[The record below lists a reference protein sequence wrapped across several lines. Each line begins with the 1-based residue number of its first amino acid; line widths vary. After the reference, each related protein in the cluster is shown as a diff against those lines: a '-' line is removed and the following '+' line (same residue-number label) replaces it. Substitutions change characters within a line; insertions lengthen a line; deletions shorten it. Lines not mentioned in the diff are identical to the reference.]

1 MAYRLLFRSKNQIK
15 SFAGRRLEQ
24 KVSMSREMSQ
34 SLKRLALHVFCPQGR
49 GRKRNNET
57 KKQWKQ
63 RSGEMK
69 RIRRVNEGNEAV
81 NVIAVHNMHTWK
93 CHDEIHYF
101 LQVLCIN
108 KKAKRINKG
117 PLMEG
122 QGWQRRSGKS
132 CSMSSHVLTNNSHV
146 FSCEL
151 PRMLPTFSNSQFAL
165 HNQESLT
172 FFLMKSHDF
181 IA

>member
-34 SLKRLALHVFCPQGR
+34 SLKRLALHVFCPQGW

-81 NVIAVHNMHTWK
+81 NVIAVYNMHTWK

>member
-1 MAYRLLFRSKNQIK
+1 MAYVYNRLLFRTKNQIK
-15 SFAGRRLEQ
+15 SFAGRCLEQ
-24 KVSMSREMSQ
+24 KVTMSREMSQ

-81 NVIAVHNMHTWK
+81 NMIAVYKMHTWK
-93 CHDEIHYF
+93 CHNEIHYS
-101 LQVLCIN
+101 LQVIWIN
-108 KKAKRINKG
+108 KKAKRIDKD
-117 PLMEG
+117 PLMET

-132 CSMSSHVLTNNSHV
+132 CSMSSRVLTNNSHV
-146 FSCEL
+146 VSCER
-151 PRMLPTFSNSQFAL
+151 PSCYQ
-165 HNQESLT
+165 HSLT
-172 FFLMKSHDF
+172 VSLLYTIKNP
-181 IA
+181 